1 LNTPVAFVGVGHT
14 EFAREIPGKSRLRL
28 EVEAASAAVCDAGLK
43 MSDIDGVLVWNDGNS
58 SDKPRY
64 HIQFSE
70 CLGIYEKGICLSTLC
85 SGSSAGIS
93 VELARWALQ
102 SGRCNYVLAVGS
114 MKGSEHYR
122 ARRKPGMA
130 GRLVDVEDV
139 DVPVF
144 SDGAGVPGQNPHSK
158 EFDQPFGVFGAPTHY
173 GAVTRRH
180 MYEFGTTIEQI
191 SAVAVAHRHNASLN
205 PAAVYR
211 KPITVE
217 DVMASEVIASPLHMY
232 HCCMISDGAVAFVM
246 TTAERARDL
255 PNRPIY
261 IRGMGTGHSGYSL
274 DFLSQRREG
283 EPHPLVGTLAR
294 RAAASALS
302 EAGVTHDQIDFVT
315 CLDNFAITPIILL
328 EDFGFCGKGEG
339 GDFVGNGE
347 RIKVGGGL
355 PVNPHGG
362 ALSCNHAGIGYQNF
376 TEAVLQLRHSAG
388 VRQIPQASTALV
400 HSGAGVVS
408 THTVSVLSDE

>member
-1 LNTPVAFVGVGHT
+1 VNTAVAFVGVGQT
-14 EFAREIPGKSRLRL
+14 EFARAIPGKSRLRL
-28 EVEAASAAVCDAGLK
+28 EVEAASAAVRDAGLK
-43 MSDIDGVLVWNDGNS
+43 MSDIDGVLIWNDGNS

-70 CLGIYEKGICLSTLC
+70 HLGIYEKGICLSTLC
-85 SGSSAGIS
+85 SGASAGIS

-122 ARRKPGMA
+122 ARRMPGLA
-130 GRLVDVEDV
+130 GRLVDVGAV

-144 SDGAGVPGQNPHSK
+144 SDGAGERGQNPHSK

-173 GAVTRRH
+173 GAVARRH
-180 MYEFGTTIEQI
+180 MHEFGTTIEQI

-205 PAAVYR
+205 PDAVYR
-211 KPITVE
+211 KPITVK
-217 DVMASEVIASPLHMY
+217 DVLASDVVASPLHMY
-232 HCCMISDGAVAFVM
+232 HCCIISDGAVAFVM

-255 PNRPIY
+255 PNPPVY
-261 IRGMGTGHSGYSL
+261 IRGMGSGHSGYSL

-294 RAAASALS
+294 RAAGSALEES
-302 EAGVTHDQIDFVT
+302 GVTHDEIDFVT
-315 CLDNFAITPIILL
+315 CLDNFAISPIILL
-328 EDFGFCGKGEG
+328 EDFGFCDKGEG
-339 GDFVGNGE
+339 GDFVGNGD
-347 RIKVGGGL
+347 RIKVGGSL

-362 ALSCNHAGIGYQNF
+362 ALSCNHAGIGYQYF
-376 TEAVLQLRHSAG
+376 TEAVTQLRHSAG
-388 VRQIPQASTALV
+388 ARQIPDARRAFV

-408 THTVSVLSDE
+408 THTVAILGTD